1 MGFKYENS
9 KNVKQLSKK
18 VENKK
23 QPPDG
28 FS

>member
-1 MGFKYENS
+1 MGFKYEMFR
-9 KNVKQLSKK
+9 NVKQSSKK